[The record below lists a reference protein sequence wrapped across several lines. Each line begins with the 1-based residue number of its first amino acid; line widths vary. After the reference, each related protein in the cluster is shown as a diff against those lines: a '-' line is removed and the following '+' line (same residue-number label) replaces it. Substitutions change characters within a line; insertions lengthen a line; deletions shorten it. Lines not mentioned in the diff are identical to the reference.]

1 MTNLNTI
8 KKNTKQLTHDVANR
22 LNTSHDNVI
31 DVLTDVHMLV
41 INNGLDVRTGIITH
55 KGKSMMDDCTITTI
69 VETTNEKIATITTEA
84 VENGNRVA
92 IRKLVNTAHDDKET
106 IWETAE

>member
-8 KKNTKQLTHDVANR
+8 KKNTKQITHDVANR

-41 INNGLDVRTGIITH
+41 INNGLDVRTGIL
-55 KGKSMMDDCTITTI
+55 KVSSYSM
-69 VETTNEKIATITTEA
+69 K
-84 VENGNRVA
+84 
-92 IRKLVNTAHDDKET
+92 
-106 IWETAE
+106 